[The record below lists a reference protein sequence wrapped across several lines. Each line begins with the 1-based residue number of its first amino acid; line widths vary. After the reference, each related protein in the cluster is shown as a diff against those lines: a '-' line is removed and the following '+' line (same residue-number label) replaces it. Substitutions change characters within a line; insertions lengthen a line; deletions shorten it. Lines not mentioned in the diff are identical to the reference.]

1 MSADG
6 VNAAPSASITWTWD
20 TDTKAWLVEAHS
32 LRHGRSRL
40 VAQCWVKRSDPLP
53 DYLVQSLMSAVV
65 DYWESLTLF

>member
-6 VNAAPSASITWTWD
+6 VNPAPAASITWSWS

-32 LRHGRSRL
+32 LRDGRRRL

-53 DYLVQSLMSAVV
+53 DYLVQSLMSAVI
-65 DYWESLTLF
+65 DYWESLT